1 MAREVSSQERVACA
15 ASAAERTESGL
26 GRLTTIGT
34 LISAPV
40 APDANTIQSA
50 EGGEFLHCETPLVW
64 DPRATVRG
72 AGAAEHVSE
81 STSLSAGGWGSENT
95 ALALR

>member
-1 MAREVSSQERVACA
+1 MAREVSSQESVACA

-26 GRLTTIGT
+26 GRLTTMGT
-34 LISAPV
+34 FTPAPV
-40 APDANTIQSA
+40 ALDANTTQSA
-50 EGGEFLHCETPLVW
+50 EGGEFLHRDTPLTW
-64 DPRATVRG
+64 DSRATVRG

-95 ALALR
+95 TLALR